1 MRRFFLLGALT
12 IFAFLAIWAR
22 LFYWQV
28 VSHAKFKVIA
38 DNQHFYQ
45 LELPPIRGEILS
57 SDGTP
62 LVANQTAYLVFAEKK
77 KIEDEK
83 KFTQEI
89 ASILGEEE
97 ASISARLDT
106 SPVWVPIKHEVEEQ
120 IATKLR
126 DLKLPGLGLARE
138 DKRFYPE
145 ASMAAHLLGF
155 VGKNNEGQA
164 QGYFGLEGFYDKEL
178 RGQSGYLRQ
187 ERDAVGNPILIGQAE
202 RFEPKNGRS
211 LILYIDKTAQFLVEE
226 RLKKG
231 IERYGAKAGTAIVMD
246 PKTGGILASAS
257 YPSYDPGLYSEFP
270 SEYYRNPV
278 VADSYEPGS
287 TFKPL
292 VMASALNEG
301 KVKPTD
307 TFDERGPARVNEYL
321 IKTWNSEYH
330 GMISMTQ
337 ILEYSSN
344 VGMVHVASKLGNE
357 SELSFLKAIGVGQ
370 KTEVDLQDEATPLLR
385 GDDQWHDI
393 DYSTASFG
401 QGIAITPLQMVR
413 AVGALANDGWLM
425 KPQIV
430 KQIVGEDGQ
439 KVDITPL
446 KVRQIVSSPTS
457 KIVSEMMVASVV
469 HGEVKWKIPKGFRIA
484 GKTGTAQIPV
494 EGHYDAE
501 KTIASFVGFG
511 PVEDPKF
518 VMLVTLREPSTSQ
531 WGSETAAPLF
541 FEIAT
546 DLLRYYG
553 ITPQ

>member
-1 MRRFFLLGALT
+1 M
-12 IFAFLAIWAR
+12 
-22 LFYWQV
+22 
-28 VSHAKFKVIA
+28 A

-62 LVANQTAYLVFAEKK
+62 FVANQTAYLVFAEKK
-77 KIEDEK
+77 KIEDEDDFVDK
-83 KFTQEI
+83 I
-89 ASILGEEE
+89 APILGEEE
-97 ASISARLDT
+97 ASVSASLDS
-106 SPVWVPIKHEVEEQ
+106 SPVWVPIKHQVEEQ
-120 IATKLR
+120 VAQKLR
-126 DLKLPGLGLARE
+126 DLQLTGLGLARE

-155 VGKNNEGQA
+155 VGKNNEGQP

-187 ERDAVGNPILIGQAE
+187 ERDAVGNPIIIGQAE

-211 LILYIDKTAQFLVEE
+211 LVLHVDKTTQFLVEE
-226 RLKKG
+226 KLKKG
-231 IERYGAKAGTAIVMD
+231 LARYGAKAGVVIVMD

-257 YPSYDPGLYSEFP
+257 YPSYDPGLFSEFP

-292 VMASALNEG
+292 IMAEALDLG
-301 KVKPTD
+301 KVQPTEK
-307 TFDERGPARVNEYL
+307 FDEQGPAYVDEYA
-321 IKTWNSEYH
+321 IKTWDNKYH

-344 VGMVHVASKLGNE
+344 VGMVHIANKLGNKP
-357 SELSFLKAIGVGQ
+357 ELAFLKDIGIGQ
-370 KTEVDLQDEATPLLR
+370 KTEVDLQDEASPMLR
-385 GDDQWHDI
+385 DDNEWHDI
-393 DYSTASFG
+393 DYATASFG
-401 QGIAITPLQMVR
+401 QGIAVTPLQMVR
-413 AVGALANDGWLM
+413 AIGALANDGWLM
-425 KPQIV
+425 KPQLV
-430 KQIVGEDGQ
+430 KEIVGEEGEKIQ
-439 KVDITPL
+439 ITPQ
-446 KVRQIVSSPTS
+446 KIRQVVSSPTS
-457 KIVSEMMVASVV
+457 KIISEMMVSSVT
-469 HGEVKWKIPKGFRIA
+469 HGEAKWKVPKGFRIA

-518 VMLVTLREPSTSQ
+518 VMLVTLREPTTSP

-546 DLLRYYG
+546 ELLRYYG